1 MISKLENIKYEIEQA
16 IACLI
21 EEMGTESLLEKAC
34 AYALQTNGKRFRPI
48 IVYLIAQALNSPFDV
63 MPSALASEVLH
74 TASLIADDMPCMDNE
89 NERRN
94 KATLHKVYGES
105 IALLASYTLISK
117 GYELVCD
124 NSNKVASQGFKEP
137 EKACVVAIKQM
148 SQAAGLSGATNGQ
161 FLDLYPPDNSIET
174 IIKIMEQKTIT
185 LFEMSFV
192 LGWIF
197 GGGNLDQLEDL
208 KKCAYHFGLAFQIAD
223 DLQDVQQDSK
233 EINIAVKLG
242 VTEAKSWFYKE
253 INLFTEK
260 MKSLNLLT
268 ESFESIT
275 KYLLNSVKR
284 GS

>member
-242 VTEAKSWFYKE
+242 VTEAKNWFYKE

-268 ESFESIT
+268 ESFELIT
-275 KYLLNSVKR
+275 KYLLN
-284 GS
+284 